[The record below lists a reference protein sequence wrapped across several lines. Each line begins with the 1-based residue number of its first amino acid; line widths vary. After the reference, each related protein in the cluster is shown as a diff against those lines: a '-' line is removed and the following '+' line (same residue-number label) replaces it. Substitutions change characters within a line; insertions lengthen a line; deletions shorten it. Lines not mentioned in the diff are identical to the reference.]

1 MAKEKELFIESLKEK
16 TIEDT
21 VAIARKEILQQYK
34 RVYEKFLQ
42 FDKGMLPIIEKNAK
56 YITNQL
62 DYLLNK
68 ADELVKQK
76 NHHVLSKYDRIE
88 LALLP
93 FGGLQER
100 CWNIFYFLNKYG
112 LLFIN
117 RVQELPL
124 TCNGNHFVIKM

>member
-1 MAKEKELFIESLKEK
+1 
-16 TIEDT
+16 
-21 VAIARKEILQQYK
+21 
-34 RVYEKFLQ
+34 
-42 FDKGMLPIIEKNAK
+42 MLPIIEKNAK
-56 YITNQL
+56 YITNQF

-76 NHHVLSKYDRIE
+76 NHQVLSKYDRIE